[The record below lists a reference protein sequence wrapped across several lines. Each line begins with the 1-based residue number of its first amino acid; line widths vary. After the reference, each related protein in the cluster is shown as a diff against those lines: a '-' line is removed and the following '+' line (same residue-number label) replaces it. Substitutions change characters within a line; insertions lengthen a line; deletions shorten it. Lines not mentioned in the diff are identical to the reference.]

1 VADYKCIKNLGKPM
15 ATEIVPK
22 KKMGRP
28 RKDEN
33 TRLTRKQELFVKEFV
48 TNDGFLTKRECA
60 MKAGY
65 SKSSAHVKAYE
76 LTNPDLNPHVVAFM
90 NKYKAEVDEK
100 FGISYGRH
108 IRDLQRIRDQA
119 LDAGAFSAAVQ
130 AEYRR
135 GMAQGNI
142 YVNKSEIRHGS
153 IDSMSRE
160 EVEKELNK
168 IRETYGTS
176 LINVTLA
183 KEKPKQVS
191 KKSRKS
197 PVSKAKS
204 GVEKVKEDVTAH

>member
-1 VADYKCIKNLGKPM
+1 
-15 ATEIVPK
+15 
-22 KKMGRP
+22 
-28 RKDEN
+28 
-33 TRLTRKQELFVKEFV
+33 
-48 TNDGFLTKRECA
+48 
-60 MKAGY
+60 
-65 SKSSAHVKAYE
+65 
-76 LTNPDLNPHVVAFM
+76 M

-191 KKSRKS
+191 KKPRKS

>member
-1 VADYKCIKNLGKPM
+1 MV
-15 ATEIVPK
+15 TENIVK

-33 TRLTRKQELFVKEFV
+33 TRLTRKQELFVKEFL

-65 SKSSAHVKAYE
+65 SKSSAHAKAYE
-76 LTNPDLNPHVVAFM
+76 LTNPDLNPHVVAYM
-90 NKYKAEVDEK
+90 NKYKAELDAKYGV
-100 FGISYGRH
+100 SYGRH

-130 AEYRR
+130 AEKAR
-135 GMAQGNI
+135 GLAQGNI

-160 EVEKELNK
+160 EVEKELQK
-168 IRETYGTS
+168 IRDTYGTS
-176 LINVTLA
+176 IINVTPK
-183 KEKPKQVS
+183 KEPPKQIS

-197 PVSKAKS
+197 IISDIQNEVK
-204 GVEKVKEDVTAH
+204 KVKKNTKVN